1 MDNLPNKLSRLT
13 TRETEHL
20 LEQYPEIEYL
30 EAGHVGDW
38 LITRKDQLLILAR
51 EERIGSGLAKTAG
64 VLVGAAGFIFHA
76 TSPLAPFGI
85 LAGAAGFIWSLLA
98 DSSHTHTFNP
108 IPFVRGG
115 IFEVVGSL
123 GHSAARQE
131 FTENYDEFDQLKG
144 YLSPVERKEYE
155 MLREHSGLITEYL
168 SHVESG
174 KRFYAYR
181 WIVDQYI
188 LLRGSFPSPEQTQQ
202 HVNAI
207 QFVSPLVDCNRID
220 EIKSL
225 SSPITKSLIK
235 ELPKPSIKELPKP
248 NIVDRSQ
255 QSVSDSHEGETL
267 SPRQDTPQQVN
278 KPTQLTDKLSKLPTL
293 PLKQRAVAIIELL
306 KSGGF
311 KIDECLSGQITAIA
325 GTQRGGKGTLAGIL
339 TILLKAATPKLNAQ
353 YFTAGVDVYPFA
365 CNLTSALTY
374 TGRDIEAAD
383 KLVAQD
389 LLKFLKKL
397 QGAKPYSQKNLLLV
411 VDEAMRLFSLMDEA
425 ERNWA
430 LQFLLT
436 RFEKTGA
443 GLILVLH
450 ATSLGAV
457 VGSKNTSGMAATFK
471 EGINFIGCYSQ
482 SIQADFLRKMSVAS
496 GKYFK
501 ANPNN
506 FGTPEQNGELG
517 EIPEWLKTEMHPG
530 NGQPD
535 PVRTLLKY
543 FPELLQE
550 HDETPIPQDEKL
562 ADLDDVN
569 KLEFTLQLNEEP
581 HNTKPVETRLSDN
594 SQKIFDWLK
603 NNRQGQWVKY
613 KGNSN
618 RDMSFIKWL
627 SQNGIKGDDKEE
639 AIIELYAL
647 EIIEISG
654 DETAIMAS

>member
-1 MDNLPNKLSRLT
+1 MSKPIKLT
-13 TRETEHL
+13 TRETKHL
-20 LEQYPEIEYL
+20 LDEYPEIEFL
-30 EAGHVGDW
+30 EAGHVGEW
-38 LITRKDQLLILAR
+38 LLTRKDQLLILAK
-51 EERIGSGLAKTAG
+51 EERIGSSLSKT
-64 VLVGAAGFIFHA
+64 VGIATATASIIFHA
-76 TSPLAPFGI
+76 TSPLAPIG
-85 LAGAAGFIWSLLA
+85 LLLGAAGYAIA
-98 DSSHTHTFNP
+98 QIQDSTSTHTLNP
-108 IPFVRGG
+108 IPFIRGG
-115 IFEVVGSL
+115 ILEVFGSL
-123 GHSAARQE
+123 GHSTARKE
-131 FTENYDEFDQLKG
+131 FTENYDEFDRLKD
-144 YLSPVERKEYE
+144 YLSPTERKEYE
-155 MLREHSGLITEYL
+155 MLRQHVALITEYL
-168 SHVESG
+168 EMVEPG

-181 WIVDQYI
+181 WICDQYI

-202 HVNAI
+202 HVNLM
-207 QFVSPLVDCNRID
+207 QFVSPLVDCDRIE
-220 EIKSL
+220 EIKQASL
-225 SSPITKSLIK
+225 PPQPLIK
-235 ELPKPSIKELPKP
+235 ELPLPPIKELPKP
-248 NIVDRSQ
+248 NIVDLPRPPIA
-255 QSVSDSHEGETL
+255 DFHKAETL
-267 SPRQDTPQQVN
+267 PKNQSNNPPNNHR
-278 KPTQLTDKLSKLPTL
+278 DKLLTLPKL

-339 TILLKAATPKLNAQ
+339 TILLKAVNPNLNAQ
-353 YFTAGVDVYPFA
+353 YFTAGIDVYPFA

-411 VDEAMRLFSLMDEA
+411 IDEAMRLFSLMNEA

-517 EIPEWLKTEMHPG
+517 EIPTWLKTQMHPG

-550 HDETPIPQDEKL
+550 HDETPIPEDEKL

-581 HNTKPVETRLSDN
+581 QDTKPVETGLSDN

-603 NNRQGQWVKY
+603 NNRKGQWVKY

-647 EIIEISG
+647 EIIELSD
-654 DETAIMAS
+654 DETAIMAT